1 MVKFSKYLQGNIA
14 NSSSSTAQATLAG
27 RISSTGCSHAV
38 IDCCLI
44 TGREGV
50 GCVATCAEFLDGGK
64 GWGWHGQSILV
75 VGANKDVGD
84 VGGAE
89 D

>member
-1 MVKFSKYLQGNIA
+1 MSLKLMVKFSKYLQGNIA
-14 NSSSSTAQATLAG
+14 SSSNSTAQATLASG
-27 RISSTGCSHAV
+27 SHAV

-64 GWGWHGQSILV
+64 GWGRHGQSILV
-75 VGANKDVGD
+75 VGASKDDGD